1 MTLFQQK
8 NFYSNRTTRERREG
22 CRRIQPCRLL
32 SERLL
37 FFFEGESFE
46 RRKILFPEYG
56 RNDGIRMGQLP
67 GQLVMTRPDRSIEGK
82 GGYERYFMNYYV
94 AMTKRIHFG
103 QHELGIHW

>member
-1 MTLFQQK
+1 MEDMTLFQQK

-46 RRKILFPEYG
+46 RRKILSGY
-56 RNDGIRMGQLP
+56 
-67 GQLVMTRPDRSIEGK
+67 S
-82 GGYERYFMNYYV
+82 GG
-94 AMTKRIHFG
+94 G
-103 QHELGIHW
+103 